1 MRRFLALVLVLVLA
15 GCGLA
20 EDEAGLRGVAG
31 QGTDRLS
38 ILTYNTG
45 LAHGA
50 VALAAERRPL
60 LAPALRAS
68 KADVLCLQEVWTDED
83 YEALRGELAADYPYA
98 FRERTEDD
106 SWRKIQ
112 CNPWHVYWLDR
123 CFKQSCTPKGISAEE
138 CVASPCAA
146 EYAKLSDNCKRC
158 LAANT
163 ASPSSCAIWGAK
175 AFVSDGRN
183 GLALFSRLPIEE
195 ARYAPFDT
203 ILVKRGV
210 LTARIADLTV
220 QCTHLTS
227 NLGSVP
233 YPDDRPFAGWTEEQ
247 AAQLANLD
255 RAAGSQPGCRVLLG
269 DLNTG
274 PSAAGVSGELEENY
288 AALLGAGFVEP
299 IPAPRCTWCAD
310 NPLANAKPPL
320 WLDHVMFRDCPAMS
334 VAYKRVFDAP
344 IQVSADDA
352 THTTRLSDHYGLQ
365 VELARD

>member
-1 MRRFLALVLVLVLA
+1 MRAAILLVTSLAA
-15 GCGLA
+15 CGVMSS
-20 EDEAGLRGVAG
+20 EEEGSLRGSAG
-31 QGTDRLS
+31 QGEDRLS

-60 LAPALRAS
+60 LAPALKATG
-68 KADVLCLQEVWTDED
+68 ADVLCLQEVWTDED
-83 YEALRGELAADYPYA
+83 YQALAAELAEDYPHA

-112 CNPWHVYWLDR
+112 CNPWNVYWLDR
-123 CFKQSCTPKGISAEE
+123 CFKESCTPKGISAEE

-146 EYAKLSDNCKRC
+146 EYAKLSDGCKRC

-195 ARYAPFDT
+195 ARYAAFDT

-210 LTARIADLTV
+210 ITARVAGLTV

-227 NLGSVP
+227 NLGAVP
-233 YPDDRPFAGWTEEQ
+233 YPDDRPFAGWAEEQ
-247 AAQLANLD
+247 AAQLDVVD
-255 RAAGSQPGCRVLLG
+255 RAAGREPGCRVLSG

-274 PSAAGVSGELEENY
+274 PAGQGFSSELRENY
-288 AALLGAGFVEP
+288 SALLDRGFVEP
-299 IPAPRCTWCAD
+299 LLAPRCTWCAD
-310 NPLANAKPPL
+310 NPLASAKPPL
-320 WLDHVMFRDCPAMS
+320 WLDHIMFRDCPAMT
-334 VAYKRVFDAP
+334 VAYSRVLDHE
-344 IQVSADDA
+344 VEVTSLK
-352 THTTRLSDHYGLQ
+352 TRLSDHYGLK
-365 VELARD
+365 VELSRD